1 MKKLVLKSTADF
13 TLFSASMILFA
24 LNKMLRF
31 SFAEYN
37 FSLAASYIGFGTE
50 IVGLP
55 LAAFC
60 FGSFLPEYV
69 RLINIGRGKK
79 TAAGGG
85 ADKTLMI
92 LMCSVAVI
100 MFFVRYIFIARW
112 WTTAI
117 IFVCG
122 FVSRFLFTRNI
133 KE

>member
-1 MKKLVLKSTADF
+1 MKKLIFKSTADF
-13 TLFSASMILFA
+13 MLFSVSMILFA

-60 FGSFLPEYV
+60 FGAFLPEYI
-69 RLINIGRGKK
+69 RLINIGKGKK
-79 TAAGGG
+79 LAAGGN
-85 ADKTLMI
+85 ADKALMI
-92 LMCSVAVI
+92 LMYSVAVI
-100 MFFVRYIFIARW
+100 MFFVRYIFTTRW